1 MTVVWSDLRA
11 ERVARELAGL
21 AARELVTAELLC
33 AVDGLVDQVVPA
45 DASCWSTFDP
55 ATTMLT
61 SAVGR
66 NLDEDGDDAVRFM
79 ELEYVTQAPG
89 HYRGLMSSGDP
100 LIVQHA
106 VVARPAS
113 AEHAQVGE
121 HLAAMGLGQ
130 ELRIVLRHQ
139 RTGWGGA
146 GLMRRTGAAP
156 FDDDEQRF
164 LRHVAP
170 SITAAI
176 RASLVRSIA
185 EPVAID
191 PDRQGPAVVVVEGA
205 EVVEA
210 TPAAQRWLEQ
220 LGAADRG
227 HGPMPA
233 VLAAVAV
240 AAANG
245 RTVAQRA
252 RTADGTWLVVRS
264 APLGGH
270 RGIVTID
277 EAGPARCRRDPQRRA
292 RIVGT
297 RDRRGG
303 RSAPWLV
310 HQGDRHRPPPVELHR
325 PGSPQDGLPQG
336 RCQQPAGAH
345 RRRVLRHLRAAAG
358 PTRRP
363 RRLLRRPCCTR
374 RRGRLTTLARDMP
387 AVSGRDVE
395 DLAGRVSIR
404 AVAFAVVVS
413 GAPGADRLAHVPFMR
428 RSL

>member
-1 MTVVWSDLRA
+1 MVPRRYDWETVGVWSDLRA
-11 ERVARELAGL
+11 ERVARDLAGL
-21 AARELVTAELLC
+21 EAQRLVTAELLC
-33 AVDGLVDQVVPA
+33 RVDALVDTVVPA

-89 HYRGLMSSGDP
+89 HYRGLMAEADP
-100 LIVQHA
+100 LVVQHA
-106 VVARPAS
+106 VVVRPESGA
-113 AEHAQVGE
+113 HAQVGE

-130 ELRIVLRHQ
+130 ELRMVLRHQ

-146 GLMRRTGAAP
+146 GLMRRTGAAA
-156 FDDDEQRF
+156 FDDDEQQF

-176 RASLVRSIA
+176 RASLVRSVVG
-185 EPVAID
+185 PVEID

-220 LGAADRG
+220 LGGGDRG

-240 AAANG
+240 AATNG

-264 APLGGH
+264 APLGSQ

-277 EAGPARCRRDPQRRA
+277 EAGPPDVVAILGAALGLSARETD
-292 RIVGT
+292 VVVEVL
-297 RDRRGG
+297 RG
-303 RSAPWLV
+303 SSTK
-310 HQGDRHRPPPVELHR
+310 EI
-325 PGSPQDGLPQG
+325 
-336 RCQQPAGAH
+336 AGALH
-345 RRRVLRHLRAAAG
+345 LSTYTVQDHLKAVFQKAGVNSRRELIADVFFGVYAPRLGRPVG
-358 PTRRP
+358 PD
-363 RRLLRRPCCTR
+363 
-374 RRGRLTTLARDMP
+374 GFF
-387 AVSGRDVE
+387 SG
-395 DLAGRVSIR
+395 GT
-404 AVAFAVVVS
+404 
-413 GAPGADRLAHVPFMR
+413 APVDC
-428 RSL
+428 

>member
-1 MTVVWSDLRA
+1 MRGGCEDGGVWSDLRA

-100 LIVQHA
+100 LIVQDA
-106 VVARPAS
+106 VAARPAS
-113 AEHAQVGE
+113 DEHAQVGE

-205 EVVEA
+205 EVMEA

-264 APLGGH
+264 APLGWPPGH
-270 RGIVTID
+270 RHDRRGR
-277 EAGPARCRRDPQRRA
+277 PARCRRDPQRRA
-292 RIVGT
+292 RVVGT

-310 HQGDRHRPPPVELHR
+310 HQGDRHRPPPVDLHR
-325 PGSPQDGLPQG
+325 PGSPQDGLPA
-336 RCQQPAGAH
+336 RPVSTAGESSSPTCSSASTRRGWADPSAPTASSPTLPNRPLRTPDTRVGHH
-345 RRRVLRHLRAAAG
+345 RRRRMDRAPA
-358 PTRRP
+358 TCRP
-363 RRLLRRPCCTR
+363 RTSDRARDGVPR
-374 RRGRLTTLARDMP
+374 RRARC
-387 AVSGRDVE
+387 ART
-395 DLAGRVSIR
+395 
-404 AVAFAVVVS
+404 
-413 GAPGADRLAHVPFMR
+413 AH
-428 RSL
+428 

>member
-1 MTVVWSDLRA
+1 MLARGGGCEDGGVWSDLRA

-33 AVDGLVDQVVPA
+33 TVDGLVDQVVPA

-66 NLDEDGDDAVRFM
+66 NLDEDGGDAVRFM

-89 HYRGLMSSGDP
+89 HYRGLMTTGDP
-100 LIVQHA
+100 LIVQDA
-106 VVARPAS
+106 VTARPAS
-113 AEHAQVGE
+113 DEHVQVGE

-170 SITAAI
+170 SITTAI
-176 RASLVRSIA
+176 RASLVRSLA

-191 PDRQGPAVVVVEGA
+191 PDRQGPAVVVVEGT
-205 EVVEA
+205 EVMEA
-210 TPAAQRWLEQ
+210 TPAAQRWLEL

-264 APLGGH
+264 APLGHH

-277 EAGPARCRRDPQRRA
+277 EAGPPDVVAILSAALGLSARETD
-292 RIVGT
+292 V
-297 RDRRGG
+297 
-303 RSAPWLV
+303 V
-310 HQGDRHRPPPVELHR
+310 VE
-325 PGSPQDGLPQG
+325 
-336 RCQQPAGAH
+336 
-345 RRRVLRHLRAAAG
+345 VLRGSSTKEIATALHLSTYTVQDHLKTVFQKAGVNSRRELIADVFFGIYAPRLGRPVGPDGFFADPAEQAAEN
-358 PTRRP
+358 T
-363 RRLLRRPCCTR
+363 
-374 RRGRLTTLARDMP
+374 
-387 AVSGRDVE
+387 
-395 DLAGRVSIR
+395 
-404 AVAFAVVVS
+404 
-413 GAPGADRLAHVPFMR
+413 
-428 RSL
+428 

>member
-1 MTVVWSDLRA
+1 MTAVWSDLRA
-11 ERVARELAGL
+11 ERVASELAGL

-33 AVDGLVDQVVPA
+33 AVDALVDQVVPA

-89 HYRGLMSSGDP
+89 HYRGLMSSGDAV
-100 LIVQHA
+100 IVQHA

-113 AEHAQVGE
+113 AEHAQFGE

-146 GLMRRTGAAP
+146 GADATDRRGPVRRRRAAVPAPRRPVDHGRHQGIARALRRRAGRHRSRSTGSGRRGGRGCRGRGGDTGRAA
-156 FDDDEQRF
+156 
-164 LRHVAP
+164 LA
-170 SITAAI
+170 
-176 RASLVRSIA
+176 RATQCRRSGT
-185 EPVAID
+185 
-191 PDRQGPAVVVVEGA
+191 R
-205 EVVEA
+205 
-210 TPAAQRWLEQ
+210 
-220 LGAADRG
+220 
-227 HGPMPA
+227 PMPA

-264 APLGGH
+264 APLGGR

-277 EAGPARCRRDPQRRA
+277 EAGPPDVVAILSAALGLSARETD
-292 RIVGT
+292 V
-297 RDRRGG
+297 
-303 RSAPWLV
+303 V
-310 HQGDRHRPPPVELHR
+310 VE
-325 PGSPQDGLPQG
+325 
-336 RCQQPAGAH
+336 
-345 RRRVLRHLRAAAG
+345 VLRGSSTKEIATVLHLSSYTVQDHLKTVFHKAG
-358 PTRRP
+358 VNSRRELIADVFFGIYAP
-363 RRLLRRPCCTR
+363 RLGRPVGPDGFFADPGT
-374 RRGRLTTLARDMP
+374 G
-387 AVSGRDVE
+387 
-395 DLAGRVSIR
+395 AGE
-404 AVAFAVVVS
+404 AT
-413 GAPGADRLAHVPFMR
+413 
-428 RSL
+428 